1 MKIYSLAADKPI
13 VKSYSLNEDDVLVKS
28 SYPFIYEVTSTEH
41 DCDNI
46 EAFEHIIQ
54 KSALAQHCLLKGV
67 LSTSLLHQSR
77 AGATDPDDL
86 TEWICLDL
94 DGVSG
99 FATPDDFLAATGLG
113 DVDYVLQWSS
123 SMGIEAQGGLRCH
136 IFLMLDQPIHPAT
149 LKLWLQTL
157 NLSSAVLSSQCSL
170 TKTFNALRWPLDITT
185 CQNDKLVYVTTPLFG
200 PGLIDPIPLNSRIS
214 LVKKAKRRLSSITSL
229 QSPIAIRDLVILKV
243 AELRAGASLPKRKKT
258 SFKFFSGT
266 EYLENPDPCQ
276 LTGKRCERGFVYMN
290 LNGGDSWGY
299 YHPEDNP
306 TFIYNFKG
314 EPTYR
319 TQDLL
324 PQYWEKECKRV
335 KDFKPNSA
343 GDIYLVFREM
353 STATYYNG
361 ICNETTGILTLSRA
375 SGKEQLKDFMKSRGQ
390 PFYDVIP
397 DWLVIFDPSSTKIL
411 APEKKLVNIYR
422 PSQYEAQAVTP
433 VHVPPSLCHHVISS
447 ALGGDPATVE
457 HFYNWL
463 SVIVQSK
470 SRTMTAWVL
479 QGVSGT
485 GKGLVFHGI
494 IKPLLGDSNVTMRRM
509 DEIESE
515 FTSYME
521 NRLVVFVDEAETGR
535 SLFHSKITAKLKNLI
550 TEPTVSVRKMYQ
562 EAASVKNHTNMIFAS
577 NKPDPVEL
585 DAFDRRFNVGFFQ
598 RQRLMSL
605 SHPSEPF
612 TNLEA
617 TELLSAE
624 LSAMMN
630 YLKTRKAD
638 ANLAARPIDNQARR
652 DLIETTTT
660 ALDSVVQALARG
672 DIRFFFDE
680 LADKRPIGFKEANAY
695 SEYLGLVEQII
706 SSLPGA
712 LSRDE
717 LVAIVSHTTGQAPA
731 PSKFNALLKRH
742 GMMMKPVWHG
752 GRTKRGIE
760 IKWTYDQKWLEQAK
774 KDLLLMKNE
783 CTSEIRG

>member
-1 MKIYSLAADKPI
+1 MKLYSLAAEVPI
-13 VKSYSLNEDDVLVKS
+13 VKSYSLDQDGQLVKKP
-28 SYPFIYEVTSTEH
+28 YPFVYEVTSTEH
-41 DCDNI
+41 EVNTAQDF
-46 EAFEHIIQ
+46 FEVTQ
-54 KSALAQHCLLKGV
+54 RVALAGGCLLKGRP
-67 LSTSLLHQSR
+67 LGKLDKQSR
-77 AGATDPDDL
+77 AGATDPEEL
-86 TEWICLDL
+86 TSWICLDL
-94 DGVSG
+94 DGITG
-99 FATPDDFLAATGLG
+99 FSNPDDFLKEIDCDDT
-113 DVDYVLQWSS
+113 DYVLQWSAS
-123 SMGIEAQGGLRCH
+123 HQVESNTGLRCH
-136 IFLMLDQPIHPAT
+136 IFMLLDRPVHPAT
-149 LKLWLQTL
+149 LKLWLTTL
-157 NLSSAVLSSQCSL
+157 NLSSPVLSSQCSL
-170 TKTFNALRWPLDITT
+170 TKTFSALRWPLDITT
-185 CQNDKLVYVTTPLFG
+185 CQNDKLIYVAAPHFG
-200 PGLIDPIPLNSRIS
+200 PGVINPLGSTSRIS
-214 LVKKAKRRLSSITSL
+214 LQLRGKRLLHFRANLE
-229 QSPIAIRDLVILKV
+229 SPLAVRTRVMDKVGDLRV
-243 AELRAGASLPKRKKT
+243 GANLPRRKKT
-258 SFKFFSGT
+258 SFKFFSGV

-276 LTGKRCERGFVYMN
+276 ITGKRVERGFVYLN

-299 YHPEDNP
+299 YHPENNP

-324 PQYWEKECKRV
+324 PTYWETECKRV

-343 GDIYLVFREM
+343 GDVYLVFREM

-361 ICNETTGILTLSRA
+361 ICNETTGTLTLSRA

-390 PFYDVIP
+390 PFYEVIP
-397 DWLVIFDPSSTKIL
+397 DWLIVFDPSSQKIL
-411 APEKKLVNIYR
+411 DSAKKLVNIYR
-422 PSQYEAQAVTP
+422 PSRYESQLVTP
-433 VHVPPSLCHHVISS
+433 TAAPPFLCHHVISS
-447 ALGGDPATVE
+447 ALGGDPQTVE

-463 SVIVQSK
+463 ATIVQTK
-470 SRTMTAWVL
+470 ARTMTAWVL

-494 IKPLLGDSNVTMRRM
+494 IKPLLGDTNVTMRRM

-521 NRLVVFVDEAETGR
+521 NRLIVFVDEAETGR

-598 RQRLMSL
+598 RQRLMSTID
-605 SHPSEPF
+605 PTVPF
-612 TNLEA
+612 THAEATSLLEA
-617 TELLSAE
+617 ELP
-624 LSAMMN
+624 AMMN

-638 ANLAARPIDNQARR
+638 ADLAARPIENQARR

-680 LADKRPIGFKEANAY
+680 LADKRPIGFKEGNAY
-695 SEYLGLVEQII
+695 SEYLGIVERII
-706 SSLPGA
+706 TELPPT

-717 LVAIVSHTTGQAPA
+717 LLAIVAHTVGQAPA
-731 PSKFNALLKRH
+731 ASKFAALLKRH
-742 GMMMKPVWHG
+742 GMMMKPVWHD

-760 IKWTYDQKWLEQAK
+760 VTWSYDPEWLEQAK
-774 KDLLLMKNE
+774 KELAVLVQENGVQR
-783 CTSEIRG
+783 T